1 MSAARR
7 IRRSATAAALVGALA
22 LTCVT
27 AVAAAPAAA
36 AKAVGSQQAPR
47 THLVV
52 IVGAAGDEVYEE
64 VFHNWALQ
72 LVTAATGQLGLAPQD
87 VVYLGPDP
95 ARDTEHIAARSGRE
109 EIEQTLGQL
118 ADEAGTDDRVIIV
131 LIGHGT
137 GEGEQSRF
145 NIPGRDL
152 NALEYDALLD
162 RFATQQIGFVNTA
175 SASGDFATVLAGP
188 NRVIVT
194 ATRDAFQNNQ
204 TVFPRFFVEAFSS
217 GESDLDK
224 DGRIS
229 LLEAYTYAAREVKR
243 FYEDDGRMLTE
254 TCQLEDN
261 GDGEATHEPTGGEV
275 DGSMAA
281 LLYVDNPL
289 AAMTEEGAAPADPE
303 LVRLY
308 EEQRQLRVRI
318 EELKALK
325 ATMDP
330 ELYDNELEKLLVE
343 LALKDQ
349 QIRAKG
355 GGQ

>member
-1 MSAARR
+1 VVIA
-7 IRRSATAAALVGALA
+7 GALLIMA
-22 LTCVT
+22 PT
-27 AVAAAPAAA
+27 ARPAAA
-36 AKAVGSQQAPR
+36 ATTPAQAPR

-52 IVGAAGDEVYEE
+52 IVGAAGDPVYEE
-64 VFHNWALQ
+64 VFHNWAVE
-72 LVTAATGQLGLAPQD
+72 LVTAATEQLGLAPQD

-95 ARDTEHIAARSGRE
+95 ALDAERIAARSGRE
-109 EIEQTLGQL
+109 EIEQTLGRL

-152 NALEYDALLD
+152 NALDYDALLD
-162 RFATQQIGFVNTA
+162 RFVTQQIGFVNTA
-175 SASGDFATVLAGP
+175 SASGDFASVLAGP

-204 TVFPRFFVEAFSS
+204 TVFPRFFVEALTS

-229 LLEAYTYAAREVKR
+229 LLEAYNYASREVQR

-275 DGSMAA
+275 DGAMAA
-281 LLYVDNPL
+281 LLYVDNPM

-303 LVRLY
+303 LQRLY

-330 ELYDNELEKLLVE
+330 DLYDDELEKLLVE

-349 QIRAKG
+349 EIRAKG
-355 GGQ
+355 GGG